1 MYKVFIENTPLHI
14 IEKKDFIPNDVLV
27 IYEDNL
33 KLIKNQLFLL
43 LKSTD
48 NQFPIYLV
56 SSSVEKTFSI
66 LFEEFDF
73 IEAAG
78 GIVKRKESY
87 LFIKRNGF
95 WDIPKGK
102 LEKKESPKKAAVR
115 EVEEECGI
123 KNPKIKDFIG
133 LTYHTYLYKGKPTIK
148 KTYWYSMEYNGFK
161 TVSAQIEEGITKV
174 KWFKKS
180 DLLKIKA
187 NTFLS
192 ILEVMD
198 LYFENNS
205 KL

>member
-14 IEKKDFIPNDVLV
+14 VEKKDFIPNDVLV
-27 IYEDNL
+27 IYEGDL
-33 KLIKNQLFLL
+33 TLIKNQLFLL

-48 NQFPIYLV
+48 NHFPIYLV
-56 SSSVEKTFSI
+56 STSLENTFSK
-66 LFEEFDF
+66 LFEGFDF

-102 LEKKESPKKAAVR
+102 LEKNESTKKAAIR

-123 KNPKIKDFIG
+123 KKPKIKDFIG

-148 KTYWYSMEYNGFK
+148 KTYWYSMEYSGSK
-161 TVSAQIEEGITKV
+161 TVSAQTEEGITKV
-174 KWFKKS
+174 KWFKKNE
-180 DLLKIKA
+180 LLKVRI
-187 NTFLS
+187 NTFSS

-198 LYFENNS
+198 LYF
-205 KL
+205 K